1 MSVTKTPRRRLALLA
16 SSQLLASTLLIGA
29 SGMALIPGVALA
41 ANECGDPNA
50 NLFFPDA
57 FSCPAATYPT
67 GIDYSGGTNGDLTL
81 TLQSGVVTTTGGIVI
96 GTIDGASEA
105 LQFTVNPVIR
115 C

>member
-1 MSVTKTPRRRLALLA
+1 MIATKKPRRRLALLA
-16 SSQLLASTLLIGA
+16 SSQLFASSLLIGA

-67 GIDYSGGTNGDLTL
+67 GIDY
-81 TLQSGVVTTTGGIVI
+81 
-96 GTIDGASEA
+96 
-105 LQFTVNPVIR
+105 
-115 C
+115 